1 MTGLS
6 IAGGMFLLGWEGAIF
21 GPILLCLVVVIFN
34 LMTNALKD
42 APSTPNPRYVSHV
55 LDDLQQKKP
64 PNAFLIFE
72 YRISFPHRN
81 PNNEFRTA

>member
-1 MTGLS
+1 MHLIITNLKNLPYLQNIKLIAFSKWLIHFSRGGHAYLTGLS

-42 APSTPNPRYVSHV
+42 TPATPNPR
-55 LDDLQQKKP
+55 
-64 PNAFLIFE
+64 
-72 YRISFPHRN
+72 
-81 PNNEFRTA
+81 